1 VNNRSPE
8 APIALFA
15 GAKPHI
21 APLLGLVFGLR
32 ERGVAITTADVHASV
47 TLLKSNDTW
56 DREELFR
63 VLAAIFV
70 KRPRD
75 RTLFAIEFARHY
87 DSIEPI
93 DPVKTDATQEGGETP
108 FVSPSPEI
116 PAAKF
121 RFRESWGSLR
131 SVIGSLMRRIG
142 RLGRQLHHHL
152 SWILASGAILA
163 IVITLMWVHDSFLRL
178 RMLGRAS
185 YELTAVSVT
194 AAVVIA
200 SALLLLGLIAWRGWA
215 LGRAVDRRRT
225 DFASRLA
232 SVDGSGDET
241 VFRVG
246 ALGGDQQ
253 RFLQSDMATQVAELF
268 SYRRGEPEISTLD
281 VQATVAAH
289 VRGEDPSS
297 IVHER
302 QRQLPVVLLLVDAT
316 SSSLQWHTLAYEF
329 EAALS
334 ARGVAH
340 ERITFQGSFFESRDG
355 RTNLSGEGLYLE
367 SAVTAPGW
375 TVTCVFGEVQKLS
388 AVDRGLLH
396 WVQENG
402 PVLFFELRHPRLW
415 DARHRLLSDG
425 GITVLPA
432 TAPYLLEGLARIF
445 APDRATAA
453 DTFDP
458 IDRIAARNPAANE
471 ITLEA
476 LGADAVDWATECAL
490 VQPISYALAET
501 LRRAHPELAGPSGQL
516 EYSRLAALPGSWTGA
531 EGLRF
536 EPGVRCLLLNLFSAR
551 PAKEREAVTAVI
563 DAAFADEPIG
573 ETASALWRYA
583 RAQVLVFGAAA
594 DEAFSTINEI
604 ADQGLINPDDV
615 DRLFAHL
622 RLPSQPTDPRR
633 IVLPAEPVRAA
644 TRRRLLSR
652 RTNNLGPERPLPI
665 ARWIIGLPESR
676 VRFLDNGEGN
686 SALSTSGF
694 ERPTGSAFLPGGRYV
709 IVDGQLDS
717 SVSAGLV
724 LVDVVLGTRG
734 KIGGSWSTAAISGIW
749 TAREV
754 QLAVIAVRG
763 SPLFI
768 VRSDFEPSN
777 ELGAEHFTV
786 QMLPGTDI
794 GSDDDAPAVAVSPD
808 GNLIAL
814 CRSDGQLML
823 ADPNSKAEPQLVETG
838 ARATT
843 LSFPSNERLFA
854 GLANGDV
861 IAFSIEERRAQGMS
875 IVFHLELPATAIA
888 PVSVADPMSPLIAGL
903 PDGRIIL
910 TPTSQTSSAMSDQY
924 RQVKLA
930 WVSRRVAPFPDK
942 GVVASEGAGGSPTG
956 LSIAVLG
963 QEGECEIVGLPFVPS
978 GPAKTDVPVFAPMS
992 LLEKDIRPR
1001 RDGMRV
1007 LNIAAQSRRLA
1018 IVRSSALE
1026 IRPLVYHLPTAEAPV
1041 NGSADR

>member
-1 VNNRSPE
+1 L
-8 APIALFA
+8 A
-15 GAKPHI
+15 
-21 APLLGLVFGLR
+21 LVFGLR
-32 ERGVAITTADVHASV
+32 ERGVATTTADVHASV
-47 TLLKSNDTW
+47 ALLKAKDTW
-56 DREELFR
+56 TREELFR
-63 VLAAIFV
+63 VLSAIFV

-87 DSIEPI
+87 DSVEPL
-93 DPVKTDATQEGGETP
+93 DPIKTDARLDGSETP
-108 FVSPSPEI
+108 FVSPSLDI
-116 PAAKF
+116 PPPKF
-121 RFRESWGSLR
+121 RFRQSWGGLG
-131 SVIGSLMRRIG
+131 SVIGGLMPRIG
-142 RLGRQLHHHL
+142 RLGRRLHRHL
-152 SWILASGAILA
+152 SWILASGAMLA
-163 IVITLMWVHDSFLRL
+163 IVIALKWVNDSFLRL
-178 RMLGRAS
+178 MVLRRPS
-185 YELTAVSVT
+185 YELTAVSMT

-200 SALLLLGLIAWRGWA
+200 TALLLLGLIAWRGWT
-215 LGRAVDRRRT
+215 LGRAIGRRPKN
-225 DFASRLA
+225 FASRLA

-246 ALGGDQQ
+246 ALGGDQP
-253 RFLQSDMATQVAELF
+253 RFLELDMATQVAELF

-289 VRGEDPSS
+289 ARGEDPSS

-316 SSSLQWHTLAYEF
+316 SRSLQWHTLAYEF
-329 EAALS
+329 ETALS

-355 RTNLSGEGLYLE
+355 RANLGGEGLYLE

-375 TVTCVFGEVQKLS
+375 TVTCVFAEAQRLS

-415 DARHRLLSDG
+415 DTRHRLLSEG
-425 GITVLPA
+425 GIAVLPA

-445 APDRATAA
+445 APDRARAA

-458 IDRIAARNPAANE
+458 SDRIAARHPATKE

-476 LGADAVDWATECAL
+476 LGTDAVDWATECAL

-501 LRRAHPELAGPSGQL
+501 LRRAHPQLAGPSGQL

-551 PAKEREAVTAVI
+551 PTSEREAVIAAI
-563 DAAFADEPIG
+563 DAAFAHEPVG

-583 RAQVLVFGAAA
+583 RAQVLVFGTAA

-604 ADQGLINPDDV
+604 GDQGVINPGDV
-615 DRLFAHL
+615 DRFFTHL

-633 IVLPAEPVRAA
+633 ITLPAEPVRAS

-652 RTNNLGPERPLPI
+652 RTDNHEPERPLPI
-665 ARWIIGLPESR
+665 ARWMIGLPESR

-686 SALSTSGF
+686 SALSTSAF
-694 ERPTGSAFLPGGRYV
+694 ARPTGAAFLPGGRYV
-709 IVDGQLDS
+709 IVDGQLDA
-717 SVSAGLV
+717 SVSADLV
-724 LVDVVLGTRG
+724 LVDVVLGTRA
-734 KIGGSWSTAAISGIW
+734 KIDGSWNTAAISGIW

-754 QLAVIAVRG
+754 QLVVIAVRG

-768 VRSDFEPSN
+768 VRSDFEPRS
-777 ELGAEHFTV
+777 ELRAERFTV
-786 QMLPGTDI
+786 QMLPGSDI
-794 GSDDDAPAVAVSPD
+794 DADDDAPAVAVSPD
-808 GNLIAL
+808 GNCIAL
-814 CRSDGQLML
+814 RRSDGQLIL
-823 ADPNSKAEPQLVETG
+823 ADPNSKAEPHLVETG
-838 ARATT
+838 ARTTT
-843 LSFPSNERLFA
+843 LSFVSNERLFA

-861 IAFSIEERRAQGMS
+861 IAFSIEKRRTQGMS
-875 IVFHLELPATAIA
+875 IAFHLELPATAIA
-888 PVSVADPMSPLIAGL
+888 PVSSADPMSPLIAGL
-903 PDGRIIL
+903 PDGRIVL
-910 TPTSQTSSAMSDQY
+910 MPPSQTSSAVTDQY
-924 RQVKLA
+924 RQVKLD
-930 WVSRRVAPFPDK
+930 WVARRVVPFPDR
-942 GVVASEGAGGSPTG
+942 GVVASEGAGGSPIG

-978 GPAKTDVPVFAPMS
+978 GVATTAEVPVFAPMS

-1026 IRPLVYHLPTAEAPV
+1026 IRPLVYHLPTTEGRI
-1041 NGSADR
+1041 NGSAER